1 MPRPLLAVFLLATAL
16 AATSLAGCDSAGPEA
31 QRFFEDT
38 AFLSASD
45 GATAD
50 DWRVGPA
57 FATRVQVVQA
67 AGPNPASP
75 GGQVSLQIYA
85 DEAPGGFALYR
96 RQPDGGL
103 RLVQAQPAQAGPYIY
118 TFTFFGSE
126 ASPTGGAGSSRLIMY
141 DGFDRVVT
149 YGDLVLR

>member
-1 MPRPLLAVFLLATAL
+1 MPRPLLAFLLLATGL
-16 AATSLAGCDSAGPEA
+16 AAAGLAACDSAGPEA
-31 QRFFEDT
+31 QRLFEDT
-38 AFLSASD
+38 AFGSASD

-57 FATRVQVVQA
+57 LATRVQVVQA
-67 AGPNPASP
+67 ASPNPASP
-75 GGQVSLQIYA
+75 GEQVSLQIYA

-103 RLVQAQPAQAGPYIY
+103 ILVQAQPAQNGPYIY

-126 ASPTGGAGSSRLIMY
+126 ASPTGTAGSSRLILY
-141 DGFDRVVT
+141 DGFERVVT